1 MCSAALL
8 VVLSAAC
15 GLVPGLGDDLDLAGR
30 DFISTSVTVGG
41 AAFAL
46 VDDTQIRLG
55 FSDDAMMTANAGC
68 NHFGAP
74 YRIEGG
80 VLAITDGAM
89 TEMACQL
96 ELAEQDEW
104 LFAFL
109 GSQPLISL
117 DGDELVLEDDQTI
130 ITLLDREVAE
140 PDLPL
145 VGPVWTVTA
154 LLSGDAVASVPEGV
168 TATIVFTEDGLVMVN
183 TGCNSGNGAA
193 DIREVTIRF
202 GDLALTRMACEG
214 AAAQMEAAVLR
225 ILRADV
231 VGYTVDASTLELSI
245 AGYGLQLTGSALP

>member
-1 MCSAALL
+1 MGSAALL
-8 VVLSAAC
+8 VGLTAAC
-15 GLVPGLGDDLDLAGR
+15 GLVPGLGGNLDLAGR
-30 DFISTSVTVGG
+30 AFVSTSVTVGG
-41 AAFAL
+41 VDFAL
-46 VDDTQIRLG
+46 VDGTQIRIG
-55 FSDDAMMTANAGC
+55 FSDDGMMTANAGC

-74 YRIEGG
+74 YRIDGG
-80 VLAITDGAM
+80 VLVITDGAV

-104 LFAFL
+104 VFALL

-117 DGDELVLEDDQTI
+117 DGDELVLQDDQTI
-130 ITLLDREVAE
+130 ITLLDREVVE

-154 LLSGDAVASVPEGV
+154 LINGDAVTSVPEGV

-183 TGCNSGNGAA
+183 TGCNSGNGSV
-193 DIREVTIRF
+193 DIRQVTIRF

-214 AAAQMEAAVLR
+214 AAAQMEAAMLR
-225 ILRADV
+225 VLRADV

-245 AGYGLQLTGSALP
+245 AGYGLQLTGSALL